1 MTFQRAV
8 SILWPLRVG
17 VYCNKTLARVLVTS
31 ICIFFVLVNAHI
43 LYGHTID
50 QIVNVTNATSTNFYI
65 YVTDDYATFFE
76 STFAW
81 VDTCFA
87 SLLPFSLL
95 LAANIVLVRR
105 LRSSLKNTEQ
115 KLTFGS
121 ASQSHVRQKK
131 TSSVTVTLVAVSV
144 TFIVLTLPLSVYVT
158 YFKTFSRGSDESVDI
173 AAANELT
180 LAIAFMMYF
189 CSKTVNFYLYCLTG
203 QKYSPRERSHF
214 VWTHYHPEHKRDHRH
229 TYNHD
234 YATFFESTI
243 HMGGRLLSIHSTFL
257 VAVGNRLKSEG
268 SLKQMEQTFGYAP
281 RIQRSPKEDVF
292 HDGDGWPKLS

>member
-180 LAIAFMMYF
+180 LAIAFMI
-189 CSKTVNFYLYCLTG
+189 
-203 QKYSPRERSHF
+203 PRERSHF